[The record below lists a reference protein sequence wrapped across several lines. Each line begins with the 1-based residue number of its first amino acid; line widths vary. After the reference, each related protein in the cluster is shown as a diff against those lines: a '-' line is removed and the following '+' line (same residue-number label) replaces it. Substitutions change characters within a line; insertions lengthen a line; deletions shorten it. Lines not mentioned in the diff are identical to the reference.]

1 MNTKIQDSI
10 IKAGFI
16 PPTQEF
22 KKTDPRGREYGF
34 FTASWTE
41 CSGMEVTKY
50 SSREKIEYSMTFG
63 CFEDFEAWASD
74 CT

>member
-1 MNTKIQDSI
+1 MNRIEEKMKKVGFELPIQ
-10 IKAGFI
+10 
-16 PPTQEF
+16 EY
-22 KKTDPRGREYGF
+22 KKTDPRGSEHGF

-50 SSREKIEYSMTFG
+50 SFDKREEYSMAFG
-63 CFEDFEAWASD
+63 SVEDFEAWASD

>member
-1 MNTKIQDSI
+1 MNKMRDKMIE
-10 IKAGFI
+10 AGFM
-16 PPTQEF
+16 PPIQEY
-22 KKTDPRGREYGF
+22 KKTDPRGSEHGF
-34 FTASWTE
+34 FTASWSE

-50 SSREKIEYSMTFG
+50 SFNKNIEYSMTFG

>member
-1 MNTKIQDSI
+1 MNRIENTMQS
-10 IKAGFI
+10 AGFKLPI
-16 PPTQEF
+16 QEY
-22 KKTDPRGREYGF
+22 KKTDPRGSDYGF

-50 SSREKIEYSMTFG
+50 SSDKQIQYSMCFG
-63 CFEDFEAWASD
+63 CSEDFESWASD